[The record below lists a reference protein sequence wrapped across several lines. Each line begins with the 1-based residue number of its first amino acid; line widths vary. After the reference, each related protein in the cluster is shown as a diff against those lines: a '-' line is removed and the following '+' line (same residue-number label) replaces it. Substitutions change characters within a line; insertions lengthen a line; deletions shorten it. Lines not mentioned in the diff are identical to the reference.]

1 MERPLTILLK
11 PSWVGQ
17 SYYIALMILCG
28 LSIGLADMPLWAQGL
43 LLALVLWRGFL
54 AVQSERILFCQQLEC
69 CSGSWRL
76 HVGGILSEAELAKDI
91 FIGFGIVA
99 MQFILPSGKRVR
111 LLLWPDSA
119 ADECLRK
126 LRVFLLAH

>member
-1 MERPLTILLK
+1 MERPLKILLE
-11 PSWVGQ
+11 PSRIGQ
-17 SYYIALMILCG
+17 SYYIAITALCV
-28 LSIGLADMPLWAQGL
+28 LSIGLASLPVWGQGL
-43 LLALVLWRGFL
+43 LTGLVFWRGFL
-54 AVQSERILFCQQLEC
+54 ALQSERVLFCQQLEY

-76 HVGGILSEAELAKDI
+76 HVGGILSEAELAKNV

-99 MQFILPSGKRVR
+99 MQFILPSGKPIR